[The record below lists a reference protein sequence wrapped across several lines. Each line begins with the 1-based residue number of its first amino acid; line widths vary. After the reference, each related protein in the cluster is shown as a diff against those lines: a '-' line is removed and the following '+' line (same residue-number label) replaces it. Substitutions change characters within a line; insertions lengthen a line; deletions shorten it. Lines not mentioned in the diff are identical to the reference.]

1 MAAETRRENIM
12 QATNLY
18 EQYKTQSLQTLTPG
32 ETVVKLFEEASKQV
46 SMAIFLTN
54 QGKTVNAFNAITKA
68 QRIISTLHR
77 SLDMRYPISLQL
89 EDMYLFL
96 FDKLNEANVNRDVE
110 LMKQLLGLIDELK
123 VTFRQADKLARAE
136 SVKGASNE

>member
-1 MAAETRRENIM
+1 
-12 QATNLY
+12 
-18 EQYKTQSLQTLTPG
+18 
-32 ETVVKLFEEASKQV
+32 
-46 SMAIFLTN
+46 MAIFLTN
-54 QGKTVNAFNAITKA
+54 QGKTVKAFNAITKA

-89 EDMYLFL
+89 DDMYRFL

-136 SVKGASNE
+136 SVRGVSNE

>member
-1 MAAETRRENIM
+1 
-12 QATNLY
+12 
-18 EQYKTQSLQTLTPG
+18 
-32 ETVVKLFEEASKQV
+32 
-46 SMAIFLTN
+46 
-54 QGKTVNAFNAITKA
+54 
-68 QRIISTLHR
+68 
-77 SLDMRYPISLQL
+77 MRYPISLQL
-89 EDMYLFL
+89 DDMYRFL

>member
-1 MAAETRRENIM
+1 M

-54 QGKTVNAFNAITKA
+54 QGKTVKAFNAITKA

-89 EDMYLFL
+89 DDNRFL
-96 FDKLNEANVNRDVE
+96 DKLN
-110 LMKQLLGLIDELK
+110 G
-123 VTFRQADKLARAE
+123 
-136 SVKGASNE
+136 

>member
-1 MAAETRRENIM
+1 
-12 QATNLY
+12 
-18 EQYKTQSLQTLTPG
+18 
-32 ETVVKLFEEASKQV
+32 
-46 SMAIFLTN
+46 
-54 QGKTVNAFNAITKA
+54 
-68 QRIISTLHR
+68 
-77 SLDMRYPISLQL
+77 MRYPISLQL